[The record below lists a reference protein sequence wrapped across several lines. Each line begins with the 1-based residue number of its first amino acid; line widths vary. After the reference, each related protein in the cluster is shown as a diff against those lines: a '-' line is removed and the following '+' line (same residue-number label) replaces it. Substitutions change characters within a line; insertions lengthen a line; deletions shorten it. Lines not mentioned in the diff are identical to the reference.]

1 MSRIRTYKT
10 ARSVTSRNKYGNRKC
25 TMDGFSFDS
34 VKEMNR
40 YADLKYMLIAG
51 EISDLELQKE
61 YELQPAFRDNNGKM
75 VRPIYYKADFVYK
88 DKNGKTIIEDVKSEA
103 TKKDKVYQIKKKMMA
118 YKGLIIREVE

>member
-25 TMDGFSFDS
+25 TMDGYSFDS

-40 YADLKYMLIAG
+40 YADLKYLLIAG

-61 YELQPAFRDNNGKM
+61 YELQPAFRNNQGKM
-75 VRPIYYKADFVYK
+75 VRPIYYRADFVYK
-88 DKNGKTIIEDVKSEA
+88 DKDGNTIIEDVKSPA
-103 TKKDKVYQIKKKMMA
+103 THNNAVYKLKKKMMA
-118 YKGLIIREVE
+118 YKGLDIREV